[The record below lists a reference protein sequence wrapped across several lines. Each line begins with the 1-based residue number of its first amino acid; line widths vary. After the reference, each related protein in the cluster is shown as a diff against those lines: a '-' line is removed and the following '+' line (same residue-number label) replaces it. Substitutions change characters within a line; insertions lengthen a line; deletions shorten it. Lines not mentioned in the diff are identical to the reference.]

1 MSYWRHLVP
10 LAWVS
15 QDLQGALGEVLI
27 AASQHTRIKQ
37 VLEPLF
43 SGLAFSGFFWCKVRT
58 APFDQAKMSR
68 DAAAW
73 LQPLAEDVRRAETPS
88 LPSELNSSCPIH
100 DTFCLPSW
108 KPREHQQICW
118 KQNLMATFFSQCQTL
133 CWCHVPGTHL
143 SARAGSH
150 WQHWPLLAFNGFSR
164 FTQQLTQA
172 SLTPQWKQILNKQ
185 GFFSFQKFF

>member
-58 APFDQAKMSR
+58 APLDQAKMSR

-73 LQPLAEDVRRAETPS
+73 LQPLAEDVCRAETPS

-100 DTFCLPSW
+100 NTFCLPSW

-118 KQNLMATFFSQCQTL
+118 KQNLMATFFPSAKLCVGAMCLGHTCQPGLAPTDSTGH
-133 CWCHVPGTHL
+133 CWPSMAL
-143 SARAGSH
+143 AG
-150 WQHWPLLAFNGFSR
+150 LLNS
-164 FTQQLTQA
+164 
-172 SLTPQWKQILNKQ
+172 
-185 GFFSFQKFF
+185 